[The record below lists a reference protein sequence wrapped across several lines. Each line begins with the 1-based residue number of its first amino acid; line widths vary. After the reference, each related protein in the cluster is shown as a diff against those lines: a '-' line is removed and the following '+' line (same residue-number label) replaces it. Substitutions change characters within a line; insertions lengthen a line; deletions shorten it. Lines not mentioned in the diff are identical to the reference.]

1 VSSYSRQVDEKLLTE
16 ARQAKERLI
25 DAERDAEVFRAEFHR
40 AVRRLH
46 LHGASLRELAGALG
60 LSHQRVHQ
68 IVESAGGSRRWL
80 RQRQPGQR
88 QPGQRQPGQHQPGQR
103 APGRRKPR
111 LACTFCGQDQT
122 QARKLIA
129 GAHVFICNDC
139 VGVARDVINTRPP
152 PGARFLPVFA
162 TPGQDQPKCE
172 PRPRMACSFCG
183 KQVHQVTGLA
193 VSAVPPAATSAP
205 AAPEAILT
213 ERPAICTECL
223 DLCDEIIA
231 EDLPE
236 TPNPA

>member
-1 VSSYSRQVDEKLLTE
+1 MDEELLAE
-16 ARQAKERLI
+16 ARRAEERLI

-80 RQRQPGQR
+80 RQREPGQR
-88 QPGQRQPGQHQPGQR
+88 EPGQREPGQR
-103 APGRRKPR
+103 EPGQRERRRLGAR

-129 GAHVFICNDC
+129 GPHVYVCNDC
-139 VGVARDVINTRPP
+139 VSLARTVIDSRPP
-152 PGARFLPVFA
+152 PGARFIPVFA
-162 TPGQDQPKCE
+162 TPKPGQPECE

-183 KQVHQVTGLA
+183 KQVHQVAALAASSTPLLAGTG
-193 VSAVPPAATSAP
+193 
-205 AAPEAILT
+205 LT

-223 DLCDEIIA
+223 DLCVEIIA
-231 EDLPE
+231 EDAPE
-236 TPNPA
+236 NPSPT

>member
-16 ARQAKERLI
+16 ASQAKERLI
-25 DAERDAEVFRAEFHR
+25 DAERDAEVLRAEFHR

-80 RQRQPGQR
+80 RQREPGQR
-88 QPGQRQPGQHQPGQR
+88 EPGQREPGQR
-103 APGRRKPR
+103 EPGRQKPR
-111 LACTFCGQDQT
+111 LVCTFCGQDQT
-122 QARKLIA
+122 QVRKLIA
-129 GAHVFICNDC
+129 GSHVYICDDC
-139 VGVARDVINTRPP
+139 VALARDVINSRPL
-152 PGARFLPVFA
+152 PGARFIPVVA
-162 TPGQDQPKCE
+162 MPGPGQPQCE

-183 KQVHQVTGLA
+183 KQLHQVTGLA
-193 VSAVPPAATSAP
+193 ASSTP
-205 AAPEAILT
+205 AAPSSARPPRGAILT

-236 TPNPA
+236 TPNPT